1 MKIDVSELAAE
12 ANMSELE
19 VVQEAAAKL
28 GDDFGF
34 TAADVDKLDLNPE
47 GYLSRTGIV
56 QSRMVMQEM
65 SSRLSRAVFKA
76 NDASAK
82 GMNNL
87 EHVQDMVDT
96 LKAFMKTY
104 KVSANLNSKRLSAGG
119 IELPK
124 EFGIKGDA
132 LKNLYTGADVEGIT
146 KAFDASEKMI
156 DKMVEG
162 LKGNNPKARK
172 QALQIGAQLELLGDQ
187 PFKLAQ
193 GISTLQ
199 EVGTKLALKIMY
211 NSMLSSPAT
220 HIVNTTSNA
229 VAVVMRPLAAAAG
242 GDIRS
247 RKQLLRASI
256 PWVRPSP
263 MQWRWLPV
271 SGRRK
276 LRT

>member
-1 MKIDVSELAAE
+1 
-12 ANMSELE
+12 
-19 VVQEAAAKL
+19 
-28 GDDFGF
+28 
-34 TAADVDKLDLNPE
+34 
-47 GYLSRTGIV
+47 
-56 QSRMVMQEM
+56 MQEM

-76 NDASAK
+76 NDATAK

-124 EFGIKGDA
+124 EFGVKGDA
-132 LKNLYTGADVEGIT
+132 LKNLYTGADVDGIT

-156 DKMVEG
+156 DKMVAG

-247 RKQLLRASI
+247 KKAAAASFYSLGETLSDAMEMAS
-256 PWVRPSP
+256 R
-263 MQWRWLPV
+263 
-271 SGRRK
+271 SGRPK
-276 LRT
+276 LTT